1 MDQLTFALGGD
12 EGCKQKN
19 RQNAKVILKCI
30 HKMVLSA
37 ERSLGFGPSN
47 ITIYVLPHDSGTDL
61 MDPKWAE
68 RLARKTATTVRSER
82 TALVREIFMK

>member
-1 MDQLTFALGGD
+1 MKAVNKRTD
-12 EGCKQKN
+12 KMQKL
-19 RQNAKVILKCI
+19 LKCI

-61 MDPKWAE
+61 MDPNWAE

-82 TALVREIFMK
+82 PALVREIFMK